1 MENRIQFWKVQK
13 SKGYLFPSRNH
24 FPKNLLFQHK
34 NHENDKKAISY
45 EEDTHQAGG
54 NQEIRIVFFNW
65 RGSGLISPIRSCLVA
80 ALGRLRDRSR
90 DLRYNSPQLE
100 NERWAT
106 TSTLRIS
113 CIRPQ
118 GTRPAEFGFSMAAR
132 FNTFAPTARPLHLPS
147 YVVLWRLSCDPC
159 PTEYAT

>member
-13 SKGYLFPSRNH
+13 SKGYLFPSRDH
-24 FPKNLLFQHK
+24 FSKHLLFQHK

-45 EEDTHQAGG
+45 EEGTHQAGG
-54 NQEIRIVFFNW
+54 NQEIRIIFFNW

-80 ALGRLRDRSR
+80 HCAWSSSIPWLAI
-90 DLRYNSPQLE
+90 QLTTTGE
-100 NERWAT
+100 WAT
-106 TSTLRIS
+106 TGTLRIS

-132 FNTFAPTARPLHLPS
+132 FNTFAPIARPLHLPS